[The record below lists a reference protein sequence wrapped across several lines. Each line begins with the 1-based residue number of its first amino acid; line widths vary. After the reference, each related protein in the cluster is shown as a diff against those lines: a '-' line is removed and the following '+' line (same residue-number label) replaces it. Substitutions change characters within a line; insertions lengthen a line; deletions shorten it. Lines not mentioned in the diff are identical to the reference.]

1 MSKKYFVVD
10 YVIKA
15 FYNGFDTKIQAEKF
29 ANVLTD
35 MLAAY
40 TEKNDIHWDEVEWKI
55 ERAEVNE

>member
-15 FYNGFDTKIQAEKF
+15 FYNGFDTETQAHVF

-35 MLAAY
+35 MLAEY
-40 TEKNDIHWDEVEWKI
+40 TAKNDIHWDEVDWRI
-55 ERAEVNE
+55 ERAEANE